1 MRKIFFLNHLK
12 RSLIDTI
19 DSNLPA
25 SYIGLECESGEFHD
39 CFQKRYFNESLPTG
53 CEEVLIFSQSNET
66 CGKSCGQERKKSS
79 QNAVIKEGW
88 TLYIRFSRPT

>member
-1 MRKIFFLNHLK
+1 MLYFGPYGAHKIKIRRKKML
-12 RSLIDTI
+12 
-19 DSNLPA
+19 
-25 SYIGLECESGEFHD
+25 ESGI